1 VPSTVLGVGAL
12 MRQGTARISPNGG

>member
-12 MRQGTARISPNGG
+12 MRQGTARILPNGG